1 MATLLY
7 RIGRFAAHRSIAVIV
22 GWVVLL
28 GLFVGGAGALGGTM
42 SSSFAIP
49 GTESQQAIDMLDQR
63 FPQASGGSAKVIY
76 VPPSGQKIDAFE
88 SQIAA
93 SVTALGSVDHVSM
106 VTGPFDANASAQVN
120 DDSSMA
126 YTTVQLDVASS
137 QLSEAEN
144 EAIVAAGEKAAT
156 DGVTVYFSGVTD
168 PPEAGV
174 DYTEAIG
181 LLVAFVVL
189 LITFGSLLAA
199 GMPLVT
205 SVIGVA
211 ITTTTI
217 TIASGFV
224 SISSTAPLL
233 ATMLGLAVGIDYA
246 LFIVARHRTQLIH
259 GMDPKESA
267 ATAVATAGSAVV
279 FAGLTVIIALL
290 GLSVVQI
297 PFLTVMGIG
306 AAISVVIA
314 VVVALTL
321 LPAILGLFGRRLIPK
336 PTSRAARRELASAD
350 PHAKKTTL
358 GARWVA
364 LATAKPVI
372 TVAVVVIG
380 LVVVALPA
388 ASLRLTLPDAGY
400 DPSGSMSREGYDQLS
415 EGFGPGFNGPLL
427 ITADIAAVTD
437 LDSAR
442 TALHDQ
448 FTGLP
453 DVASVSQ
460 ALPNATLDML
470 IVSIIPDSS
479 PDSVATE
486 QLVHGIRDSEAA
498 FEKANGFGY
507 QVTGQTALGIDV
519 SARLADALL
528 PFAVV
533 VVGLCIILLTIVFR
547 SLAVPISATIGY
559 LLSVAASFGIVT
571 AVFEWGWLAD
581 VLGVAKVG
589 PVISFFPILL
599 MAVLFGLA
607 MDYQVFLV
615 SRMREVY
622 SETGDAH
629 FSVRH
634 GFVGAARVV
643 TAAACIMFAVF
654 ASFVP
659 GGNAVLQPIALGL
672 AAGVFIDAFLVRMT
686 FIPAL
691 MMLLGKLGWAIPKRL
706 ARILPNVDL
715 EGEGVREMLDAVRW
729 RPLPAPDAP
738 PFAVAAERAV
748 VESAAEGELVAPFD
762 VRAEAGDLVI
772 VTGAVGTHPEAVVA
786 AMAGR
791 QRLLEGHL
799 RVLDRPLPVHAAE
812 LRRHSVLVARPVD
825 DDLLAD
831 RIPLGSLPAVARRVQ
846 ERLQRELGEE
856 LAELW
861 GGALAEE
868 WMRQLAEATA
878 AAATVTDRR
887 GRATAKVGLVAV
899 DGTGIPTAH
908 LQHALS
914 IVDAALPLT
923 ATLVVAHHGARLEAG
938 TRPVQVVELAAV
950 RPEPRALPGLP
961 GLPAAPDGAP
971 GDQAALDAPSGRGGG
986 PAPDDPGP
994 QRGGDSPD
1002 DPDQNPPTEP
1012 RQEVTA

>member
-7 RIGRFAAHRSIAVIV
+7 RIGRFAARRSIAVIV
-22 GWVVLL
+22 GWIVVL
-28 GLFVGGAGALGGTM
+28 GLAITGAGALGGVMT
-42 SSSFAIP
+42 SSFAIP

-63 FPQASGGSAKVIY
+63 FPAASGGSAKVIY
-76 VPPSGQKIDAFE
+76 AAPAGKTVDDFE

-93 SVTALGSVDHVSM
+93 SVAALTPLDHVSG
-106 VTGPFDANASAQVN
+106 VTGPFSADATAQIN
-120 DDSSMA
+120 DDRTMA
-126 YTTVQLDVASS
+126 YATVQYDVPTT
-137 QLSEAEN
+137 QLTEAQN
-144 EAIVAAGEKAAT
+144 EAVVAAGDTAAS
-156 DGVTVYFSGVTD
+156 DGLSVYFSGVTD
-168 PPEAGV
+168 PPEAAV

-181 LLVAFVVL
+181 LVVAFIVL

-199 GMPLVT
+199 GMPLIT

-211 ITTTTI
+211 VTSTLI
-217 TIASGFV
+217 TIVSGFV
-224 SISSTAPLL
+224 TISSTAPLL

-306 AAISVVIA
+306 AAVSVVIA
-314 VVVALTL
+314 VLVALTL
-321 LPAILGLFGRRLIPK
+321 LPAVLGLFGRKLIPK

-350 PHAKKTTL
+350 PSSKRRTL

-372 TVAVVVIG
+372 TVVVVVIG

-388 ASLRLTLPDAGY
+388 TTLRLTLPDAGY
-400 DPSGSMSREGYDQLS
+400 NPQGSMSREGYEQLTA
-415 EGFGPGFNGPLL
+415 GFGPGFNGPLL
-427 ITADIAAVTD
+427 VTADISKITD
-437 LDSAR
+437 LQPAL

-448 FTGLP
+448 FAGLD
-453 DVASVSQ
+453 DVASVST
-460 ALPNATLDML
+460 AIPNPTLDMA
-470 IVSIIPDSS
+470 IVSIIPSS
-479 PDSVATE
+479 APDSVQTE
-486 QLVHGIRDSEAA
+486 NLVHTMRDAA
-498 FEKANGFGY
+498 PAFDAENGFTY

-519 SARLADALL
+519 SARLSDALL

-581 VLGVAKVG
+581 VFGVAKVG

-615 SRMREVY
+615 SRMREEFVN
-622 SETGDAH
+622 TGDPHYA
-629 FSVRH
+629 VKH
-634 GFVGAARVV
+634 GFIGAARVV

-686 FIPAL
+686 FIPAV
-691 MMLLGKLGWAIPKRL
+691 MTLLGRLGWAIPRRL
-706 ARILPNVDL
+706 ERALPNVDL
-715 EGEGVREMLDAVRW
+715 EGEGVREMLDAVAW
-729 RPLPAPDAP
+729 RPLAGWSDASGADAADRAVAGVSVGSEARP
-738 PFAVAAERAV
+738 YAVAAELAV
-748 VESAAEGELVAPFD
+748 VEGAVAAPRVAPFSA
-762 VRAEAGDLVI
+762 RAEVGSLLL
-772 VTGAVGTHPEAVVA
+772 VTGAADTNPAAVVA
-786 AMAGR
+786 AIAGR

-799 RVLDRPLPVHAAE
+799 RVLDQPLPVHAAA
-812 LRRHSVLVARPVD
+812 LRRHSVLVARPVEA
-825 DDLLAD
+825 DLLAD
-831 RIPLGSLPAVARRVQ
+831 RLPLGKLPPGALSVQ
-846 ERLQRELGEE
+846 ERLQRELGDE

-861 GGALAEE
+861 GAELAAE
-868 WMRQLAEATA
+868 WMRQLAIATA
-878 AAATVTDRR
+878 TAGIVAGR
-887 GRATAKVGLVAV
+887 GSRAHPRVRLIAL
-899 DGTGIPTAH
+899 DGTGIPTAY
-908 LQHALS
+908 LQHALGV
-914 IVDAALPLT
+914 IDAALPLET
-923 ATLVVAHHGARLEAG
+923 TLVVAHHGARLEAG
-938 TRPVQVVELAAV
+938 TRPVRVIALAAV
-950 RPEPRALPGLP
+950 VPEPPTPPSPPVPPVAG
-961 GLPAAPDGAP
+961 AEEPD
-971 GDQAALDAPSGRGGG
+971 QSGRS
-986 PAPDDPGP
+986 
-994 QRGGDSPD
+994 DSPD
-1002 DPDQNPPTEP
+1002 HPNDPNPRE
-1012 RQEVTA
+1012 EVTA